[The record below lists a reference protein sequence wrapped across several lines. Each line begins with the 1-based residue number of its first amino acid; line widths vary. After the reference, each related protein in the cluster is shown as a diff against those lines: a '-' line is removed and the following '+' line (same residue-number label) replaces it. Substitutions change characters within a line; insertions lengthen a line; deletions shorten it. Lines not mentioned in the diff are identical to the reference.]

1 MYRSTVLFDQIL
13 IGAYMIFS
21 VPLPKPPPSL
31 PSPPFQAQQCTKK
44 HAAHTMS
51 QAWVFLLDGSVSMG
65 STYTHPVLLKAL
77 PSALQDPPPTKLQ
90 VAQEITTL
98 LFAAQAVAEA
108 GKPEMG

>member
-1 MYRSTVLFDQIL
+1 
-13 IGAYMIFS
+13 
-21 VPLPKPPPSL
+21 
-31 PSPPFQAQQCTKK
+31 
-44 HAAHTMS
+44 MS

-65 STYTHPVLLKAL
+65 DAYTHPSLLEAL

-108 GKPEMG
+108 GKSGMR